1 MAGATRPSGEIIG
14 LYVGKVEDCW
24 PGKPPSAIAKTLM
37 QGCLRLETTGFADDR
52 QADMAVHG
60 GPEKAV
66 HHYASEHMAFWRQ
79 RLPKHAEQFMPG
91 CFGENISTIGL
102 NEANLCLGDV
112 MSIGTATVQICQGRQ
127 PCWKL
132 NAHTGLDDMAA
143 HFQNTGRTG
152 WYYRV
157 VQEGS
162 VCISDHMQLQERLY
176 PDWPLQ
182 RLIRARF
189 DTGLDKAVAAELAGL
204 EQLSQSWQA
213 AFLKKSSDG
222 FVEDTKARLAGS

>member
-1 MAGATRPSGEIIG
+1 MTGTTEPSGEIIG
-14 LYVGKVEDCW
+14 LYVGKVEDRW
-24 PGKPPSAIAKTLM
+24 PGKPPSAIGKTLA
-37 QGCLRLETTGFADDR
+37 QGPLRVEITGFADDC
-52 QADMAVHG
+52 QADLAVHG

-66 HHYASEHMAFWRQ
+66 HHYASEHMEFWQ
-79 RLPKHAEQFMPG
+79 KHFPQYAEQFMPG

-112 MSIGTATVQICQGRQ
+112 LSTGSAKLQISQGRQ

-132 NAHTGLDDMAA
+132 NAHMSLDDMAA
-143 HFQNTGRTG
+143 HFQSTGRTG

-157 VQEGS
+157 LQEGT
-162 VCISDHMQLQERLY
+162 VCIGDRLQLQERHH

-189 DTGLDKAVAAELAGL
+189 DARLDKAVAAELAGL
-204 EQLSQSWQA
+204 ESLSQSWQA
-213 AFLKKSSDG
+213 GFLKKSDKD
-222 FVEDTKARLAGS
+222 FVEDTKPRLEGA